1 MGGFKNETTNVEFD
15 AGVIN
20 TIIAHL
26 IKCSKQMKEDCIA
39 ADNLLK
45 NDEDAITNR
54 LTVYLNAGPNILR
67 YESQSPEHYN
77 DGTDRYIGRTDIKVI
92 SGDYFRDAK
101 AYHIVECK
109 RIDGTNTLNRKY
121 IKDGV
126 ARFFTPTPKPK
137 YSSYYMLNIMFGY
150 VVRAIDVSDNADKID
165 KLQHSLLKKLTITNF
180 VLKQNDNSQYY
191 VYTCDYSCAC
201 IGRIELSHLFFN
213 LSNAIC
219 EKILRKH

>member
-39 ADNLLK
+39 DDNLLK

-54 LTVYLNAGPNILR
+54 LTVFLNAGPNILR
-67 YESQSPEHYN
+67 YEPQSPEHYN
-77 DGTDRYIGRTDIKVI
+77 DRTDRYIGRTDIKVI
-92 SGDYFRDAK
+92 SVDYFRDAK
-101 AYHIVECK
+101 AYHMVECK

-121 IKDGV
+121 INDGV
-126 ARFFTPTPKPK
+126 ARFLTPTSKPK
-137 YSSYYMLNIMFGY
+137 YSSYYMRNIMFGY

-180 VLKQNDNSQYY
+180 MLKQNDNSQYY
-191 VYTCDYSCAC
+191 VYTCDYFHAY
-201 IGRIELSHLFFN
+201 IERIELSHLFFN
-213 LSNAIC
+213 LSDAIC
-219 EKILRKH
+219 EKIL